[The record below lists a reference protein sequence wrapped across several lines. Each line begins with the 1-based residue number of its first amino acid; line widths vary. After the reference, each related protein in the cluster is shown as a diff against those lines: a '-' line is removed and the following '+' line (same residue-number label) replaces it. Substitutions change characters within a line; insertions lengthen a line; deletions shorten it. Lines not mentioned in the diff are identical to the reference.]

1 MRDAL
6 KKINILRK
14 RPKKRNKRGLY
25 HLYASPRKS
34 TLSDSI
40 ITFPF
45 SFQLLDIDVYQ
56 LAHEFLEE
64 TLDLVFHFSLNDFCM
79 NKTVGIPR
87 VLDGPIHIS
96 TISVRPMLLR
106 ALSFP

>member
-1 MRDAL
+1 MCIAAE
-6 KKINILRK
+6 INRFDVYGPVTGINRK
-14 RPKKRNKRGLY
+14 YDPEP
-25 HLYASPRKS
+25 S
-34 TLSDSI
+34 LSDSI

-45 SFQLLDIDVYQ
+45 SFQLLDIDVYR